1 MFTILIAALTAVA
14 GFGCGCAWKDA
25 EQYVES
31 LERQFDELDEMVEA
45 IRQVRRLPE
54 YEEVRNAG

>member
-1 MFTILIAALTAVA
+1 MPDQPARDAVRAALRRSGLLA
-14 GFGCGCAWKDA
+14 A